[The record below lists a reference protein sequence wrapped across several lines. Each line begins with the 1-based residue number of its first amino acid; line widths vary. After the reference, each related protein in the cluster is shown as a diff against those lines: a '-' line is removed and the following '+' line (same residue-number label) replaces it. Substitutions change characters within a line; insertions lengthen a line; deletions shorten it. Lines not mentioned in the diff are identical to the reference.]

1 MPQGAPRLRHHFPVC
16 CPALQNMTQGRSLEA
31 VTTAAGY
38 AEKAN
43 RDGGGVHTELSSGLI
58 V

>member
-1 MPQGAPRLRHHFPVC
+1 
-16 CPALQNMTQGRSLEA
+16 MTQGRSLEA